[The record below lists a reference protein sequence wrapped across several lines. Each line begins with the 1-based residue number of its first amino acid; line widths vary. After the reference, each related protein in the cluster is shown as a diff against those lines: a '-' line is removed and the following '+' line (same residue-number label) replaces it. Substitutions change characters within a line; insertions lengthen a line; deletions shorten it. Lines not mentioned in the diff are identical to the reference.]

1 MAELAS
7 TRKLAY
13 KHVSIADSH
22 LSQQAR
28 RLKALEEQKKRR
40 AQRVDASRQL
50 DSFADLNLGSDD
62 DDDGR
67 PPQIVREGL
76 GAFVGRIPP
85 ESASVPPYQPIP
97 STFQPSRKSKKKRK
111 WQRIKKPADDEI
123 NEWAD
128 KCMYAELL
136 EMNTDDPW
144 SSSDGLPD
152 DLETGWVAVAPVPVG
167 KRCLAIVHQG
177 LGLAPNTTLRSR
189 ALGKPLMARFP
200 STIPPN
206 TVLDCILDINWRD
219 NGILHVLDVIKWKG
233 QDICDCETAF
243 RFWWRDTRLA
253 ELPQSPPPTTSSTKG
268 LIASGIDPSSSSQYR
283 FSYPTLMLP
292 IPYHSD
298 TSLPSLLSGIVPL
311 ARSSRSIPFGI
322 PVIDGGMDLDM
333 AGSNITKQ
341 FAHISPDGLL
351 LYVAEANY
359 EFGTSPLSNWI
370 PINSHVDSETMDSAS
385 ETPLDK
391 FQRLVQ
397 RRLSQRL
404 QTTSEDDR
412 MDL

>member
-1 MAELAS
+1 
-7 TRKLAY
+7 
-13 KHVSIADSH
+13 
-22 LSQQAR
+22 
-28 RLKALEEQKKRR
+28 
-40 AQRVDASRQL
+40 
-50 DSFADLNLGSDD
+50 
-62 DDDGR
+62 
-67 PPQIVREGL
+67 
-76 GAFVGRIPP
+76 
-85 ESASVPPYQPIP
+85 
-97 STFQPSRKSKKKRK
+97 
-111 WQRIKKPADDEI
+111 
-123 NEWAD
+123 
-128 KCMYAELL
+128 
-136 EMNTDDPW
+136 
-144 SSSDGLPD
+144 
-152 DLETGWVAVAPVPVG
+152 
-167 KRCLAIVHQG
+167 
-177 LGLAPNTTLRSR
+177 
-189 ALGKPLMARFP
+189 MARFP

-243 RFWWRDTRLA
+243 RSLYLSLLPKVYLTDSPCYRFWWRDTRLA

-391 FQRLVQ
+391 FQR
-397 RRLSQRL
+397 
-404 QTTSEDDR
+404 
-412 MDL
+412 

>member
-7 TRKLAY
+7 ARKLAY

-62 DDDGR
+62 DDDR

-85 ESASVPPYQPIP
+85 ESASLPPHIPSEPIL
-97 STFQPSRKSKKKRK
+97 STFQPSRKSKKKQRK
-111 WQRIKKPADDEI
+111 WQRIRKPADDEP

-152 DLETGWVAVAPVPVG
+152 DIETGWVAVAPVPVG
-167 KRCLAIVHQG
+167 KRCLAIAHQSSG
-177 LGLAPNTTLRSR
+177 LGDPRK
-189 ALGKPLMARFP
+189 ALMGRFP

-206 TVLDCILDINWRD
+206 TVLDCILDVNWRD

-233 QDICDCETAF
+233 QDFCDCETAF

-268 LIASGIDPSSSSQYR
+268 LIASDMDPASSSQYR

-298 TSLPSLLSGIVPL
+298 TSLPTLLSGLVPL
-311 ARSSRSIPFGI
+311 ARSSRSISI
-322 PVIDGGMDLDM
+322 DVPVIDGGMDLDM
-333 AGSNITKQ
+333 AGSSITKQ

-351 LYVAEANY
+351 LYVAEASY
-359 EFGTSPLSNWI
+359 ESGTSPLN
-370 PINSHVDSETMDSAS
+370 SETMDSAS
-385 ETPLDK
+385 EAPLDK
-391 FQRLVQ
+391 FHRLVQ

-404 QTTSEDDR
+404 QTTEDDDR